1 MYNPELCLL
10 SITEHLMRM
19 ETTSSYIA
27 ESCGETLLVFGTIFT
42 ATYLLYRRRNAS
54 HSGHKL
60 PPAMPSLPIVGS
72 LPFLPISMKD
82 FVEFCISPRN
92 KLGKIF
98 SLRLGPK

>member
-1 MYNPELCLL
+1 MVL
-10 SITEHLMRM
+10 IFGH
-19 ETTSSYIA
+19 IIK
-27 ESCGETLLVFGTIFT
+27 SCGELLLVFLAIFI
-42 ATYLLYRRRNAS
+42 ASYLLYRRQNVS
-54 HSGHKL
+54 YNGHKL